1 MIVGLTQEEL
11 AKLSVAE
18 KFEKA
23 IEIAKKLNYTSATI
37 AVIKLVKEKTLS
49 GRDEI
54 REEDIEDF
62 LRDPMKFS
70 QAGLREYITDI

>member
-18 KFEKA
+18 KFDKA
-23 IEIAKKLNYTSATI
+23 IEIAKKLNYTPATI

-49 GRDEI
+49 GRDEF

-62 LRDPMKFS
+62 LRDPRKFS

>member
-1 MIVGLTQEEL
+1 MIVGLTQEEF

-18 KFEKA
+18 RFDKA
-23 IEIAKKLNYTSATI
+23 IEIAKKLNYTPATI
-37 AVIKLVKEKTLS
+37 AVIKFVKEKTLS
-49 GRDEI
+49 GRDEF

>member
-49 GRDEI
+49 ERDEF
-54 REEDIEDF
+54 REEDMEDF